1 MKANVP
7 KAPKAWES
15 LPPAQR
21 KIIEDYAIK
30 IAIEAARKQEEN
42 DCRVILDIY
51 MKFTC
56 LILHDAFGFG
66 ESRLN
71 QFIGN
76 HKRLFAQQTR
86 LVSKGEQLE
95 YLNKRMAEMFPK
107 NGFPQEYIDGLLGVI
122 ELVDTQKE
130 GCNNEVRK

>member
-7 KAPKAWES
+7 KAPKVWES

-42 DCRVILDIY
+42 DCRVILDLY

-86 LVSKGEQLE
+86 LVSKGEQIE

-107 NGFPQEYIDGLLGVI
+107 SGFPQGYIDGLLGEVK
-122 ELVDTQKE
+122 LVDKE
-130 GCNNEVRK
+130 EEGDSNEVGK

>member
-1 MKANVP
+1 MKANIP

-21 KIIEDYAIK
+21 KIIEDHAIK
-30 IAIEAARKQEEN
+30 IAIETAREQEEK
-42 DCRVILDIY
+42 DCRIILDLY

-66 ESRLN
+66 EGRLN

-76 HKRLFAQQTR
+76 HRRLFAQQSR
-86 LVSKGEQLE
+86 LVSKGEQLK
-95 YLNKRMAEMFPK
+95 YLDERMAEIFPK
-107 NGFPQEYIDGLLGVI
+107 GGFPQEYINSLLGEV
-122 ELVDTQKE
+122 ELIDTEKE
-130 GCNNEVRK
+130 GCTNG